1 MFCREWRSA
10 LVVKAL
16 GRSVSYTLM
25 AKRLFGLWAKAGT
38 IQVTSVKNGYFLVR
52 FTSGIDYERAVT
64 GGPWLVGDNYLTVH
78 PWSEDFNPYEHEISS
93 TLVWARLLDLP
104 IHYFHQVA
112 VMKIGSRIG
121 KPIRVDQATS
131 TGSRSD
137 YARVCVQV
145 DITRPLLSQFTIKG
159 KKYFI
164 QYEGLEKICLKCGT
178 YSERNRCA
186 CQCPPETSEPEVM
199 VEEEAQVSEV
209 PEALYGE
216 WMIAKRRSRTRKE
229 PTAGN
234 GVSSKGRGVGHHRP
248 SNKPEGS
255 RFTALDTEEV
265 METVETQDQESNTQT
280 TSTPLVHVE
289 GSKATPREIP
299 NKKKQGNKE
308 KVSNESTQR
317 RPEAVDRTVQDIS
330 RAGGGNLRGATA
342 KPAEPVEESPCRTAA
357 VAGQGEMA
365 VGDIFMA
372 EAVDKG
378 LGPVLVSRG
387 TGQQPKPPDPPRF
400 QTGGKVA
407 TLPEMLSSEILAGD
421 LRDGVLPPSS

>member
-25 AKRLFGLWAKAGT
+25 AKRLVGIWAKAGT
-38 IQVTSVKNGYFLVR
+38 LQVTSVKNGYFLVR

-93 TLVWARLLDLP
+93 TLVWARLLDIP

-131 TGSRSD
+131 TGARSD

-159 KKYFI
+159 KMYFI

-178 YSERNRCA
+178 YSERNRCS
-186 CQCPPETSEPEVM
+186 CQCPPETKEPEAV
-199 VEEEAQVSEV
+199 VEEMPQVSKA

-216 WMIAKRRSRTRKE
+216 WMIAKKRPRTRKE
-229 PTAGN
+229 PAAGN
-234 GVSSKGRGVGHHRP
+234 ERASKGRGMGQPRP
-248 SNKPEGS
+248 SNKQEGS
-255 RFTALDTEEV
+255 RFAALDTEDL
-265 METVETQDQESNTQT
+265 METVENRDQGSNRQA
-280 TSTPLVHVE
+280 TSVPIVRVD
-289 GSKATPREIP
+289 GSKAKQIEKP
-299 NKKKQGNKE
+299 NQSKQGNKE
-308 KVSNESTQR
+308 NVSKVRNQGQTET
-317 RPEAVDRTVQDIS
+317 VDRMVQDIPQS
-330 RAGGGNLRGATA
+330 VGGNMRKAAA
-342 KPAEPVEESPCRTAA
+342 KPTEPLEDSPC
-357 VAGQGEMA
+357 
-365 VGDIFMA
+365 
-372 EAVDKG
+372 
-378 LGPVLVSRG
+378 
-387 TGQQPKPPDPPRF
+387 
-400 QTGGKVA
+400 
-407 TLPEMLSSEILAGD
+407 
-421 LRDGVLPPSS
+421 